1 MEKVALLIV
10 VGLALSVQINAQKSS
25 EPDSLYQEIIQ
36 KYKLEFKKIDHD
48 NRSLTDS
55 VGALRA
61 LELEELYNK
70 YPQKNAAKKG
80 LVLAFRAW
88 LNVDSVAVMGK
99 YVNQISF
106 NDEIWH
112 ELMTWYSYGLNNSRT
127 DPFKYFGWLEEI
139 LETESVTNSNSLTF
153 LYSELGK
160 FEMRINENRSK
171 AIEYFENI
179 IDLNADSVE
188 VEMAK
193 RDLYDLRSLQIGQK
207 APQFSVTDLEGN
219 LVELKDYQ
227 GKYVLIEFW
236 ATWCGPCIPEIPYLK
251 KAYENFGDREDFK
264 MIGISLDTDRV
275 KLKEFLEE
283 NEIKWTQ
290 ILDEGGTGKWSGKL
304 GTLFAVGNGIP
315 KTFLIDKVGNII
327 ATELRKEKLNEILS
341 QHLE

>member
-36 KYKLEFKKIDHD
+36 KYKLEFEKIDHD

-61 LELEELYNK
+61 LELEELYNT
-70 YPQKNAAKKG
+70 YPDSQSGKKG
-80 LVLAFRAW
+80 LVVAFKAW
-88 LNVDSVAVMGK
+88 LNVDSLDIMGG
-99 YVNQISF
+99 YINNISPNSDLWGDLIPWYNF
-106 NDEIWH
+106 A
-112 ELMTWYSYGLNNSRT
+112 LMNSGAKP
-127 DPFKYFGWLEEI
+127 DKFYNYLKSI
-139 LETESVTNSNSLTF
+139 LETESVKNPNNLSYIF
-153 LYSELGK
+153 SELGSL
-160 FEMRINENRSK
+160 EMIINSDTLETRK
-171 AIEYFENI
+171 YFEKVIEINT
-179 IDLNADSVE
+179 DSFE
-188 VEMAK
+188 VEAAK
-193 RDLYDLRSLQIGQK
+193 RDLYDLNKLQIGNQLPSFRVK
-207 APQFSVTDLEGN
+207 DVAGN
-219 LVELKDYQ
+219 VIDTQDFE

-264 MIGISLDTDRV
+264 MIGVSLDTDRV

-315 KTFLIDKVGNII
+315 KTFLIDKEGNII
-327 ATELRKEKLNEILS
+327 ATELRKERLNEILS